1 MRRIERLIN
10 LIAAL
15 LETREPMTAEEIR
28 DRIAGY
34 DQSSYESFRRSFE
47 RDKEALRAMGI
58 PIEIRTAGPYG
69 TTSEGYLIPKSRYYL
84 PELDLEPDEGAALR
98 IAADAIL
105 GSTDV
110 AQAGL
115 MKLSVDADTA
125 PLSAP
130 QVVWGADVAA
140 EEPVLASLY
149 TAVLERHVVEFDY
162 LRAGA
167 DTDERREVEP
177 YGLVHRRGY
186 WYVVGRD
193 RARGQVRAFRV
204 SRILGPPIFKAGSYD
219 VPDGFDASQHIGGEA
234 YEIGPDEL
242 TTVTVRFSPAMRWW
256 PEQNLPAAPVR
267 DREDGSAD
275 VQLPVANFD
284 ALASWVIGF
293 GPEVHIVDPPAARTA
308 LLDHL
313 RPFMAGD
320 AS

>member
-58 PIEIRTAGPYG
+58 PIEIRTADPYG

-115 MKLSVDADTA
+115 MKLSVDAETA
-125 PLSAP
+125 ALSAP
-130 QVVWGADVAA
+130 RVVWGADVAA

-149 TAVLERHVVEFDY
+149 TAVVERHVVEFDY
-162 LRAGA
+162 LRAGS
-167 DTDERREVEP
+167 DTEERREVEP
-177 YGLVHRRGY
+177 YGLVHRRGH

-193 RARGQVRAFRV
+193 ASRGQMRAFRV
-204 SRILGPPIFKAGSYD
+204 SRILGPPVFKPGSYD
-219 VPDGFDASQHIGGEA
+219 VPDGFDASHHIGGEA

-242 TTVTVRFSPAMRWW
+242 TTVTVRFSPSMRWW

-267 DREDGSAD
+267 ERAGGSAD
-275 VQLPVANFD
+275 VHLPVANFD
-284 ALASWVIGF
+284 ALASWIIGF
-293 GPEVHIVDPPAARTA
+293 GPEVQIVDPPAAQTA

-313 RPFMAGD
+313 RPFLD
-320 AS
+320 RPAS